1 MENEGVAKANIIY
14 MDKIRNIIKRKP
26 LLFIITSAAYVTVVS
41 LLKWGIHPTLDS
53 AWFMI
58 GGFIGI
64 YFLDVAEDF
73 FALHSSPFRSVL
85 FMGVYAIVSFF
96 ITTSSSIAL
105 ARGLVLSLYLQLLLW
120 QVGEWRLTGSDA
132 SWYKLVADAV
142 PKRTQE
148 WLLFGFIVLFIVET
162 YLFIR

>member
-1 MENEGVAKANIIY
+1 MENERIKKANITN
-14 MDKIRNIIKRKP
+14 MDKVRNIIKKKP
-26 LLFIITSAAYVTVVS
+26 LLFLVTSAAYLVIVS
-41 LLKWGIHPTLDS
+41 LFKWGIHPTLDT
-53 AWFMI
+53 AWFII

-73 FALHSSPFRSVL
+73 FDLRSSPFRSVL

-105 ARGLVLSLYLQLLLW
+105 ARGLVLSLFLQLLLW

-132 SWYKLVADAV
+132 SWYRLVADAV

-148 WLLFGFIVLFIVET
+148 WILFGFVVLFIIET